1 MTHIKSSYVNLTS
14 QNVMWAHK
22 KLFQFANQYAR
33 SIFLIVAVLVMPAI
47 LFIAG
52 KGLDLTPAVE
62 CILLYIIYYYEKIY
76 YHSLSC
82 IHHLSLVQNL
92 LICICFFSSP
102 VWITFFPIY
111 LLAWP

>member
-22 KLFQFANQYAR
+22 KLFQFVNQYAR

-52 KGLDLTPAVE
+52 KGLDLTPAAE
-62 CILLYIIYYYEKIY
+62 YILLYIIYYYENIY
-76 YHSLSC
+76 II
-82 IHHLSLVQNL
+82 IHYLVF
-92 LICICFFSSP
+92 II
-102 VWITFFPIY
+102 
-111 LLAWP
+111 